1 MANIA
6 RVSLFCLFALA
17 LAACGKQEDDTAA
30 QAQQQAQPATLTPP
44 SGTDDKAWR
53 EYLMAVVKQN
63 MQGIRNSPY
72 LYYLPSATDPEFEAK
87 YQRQLES
94 VEGTILRTVLPG
106 NMLAFGSPESG
117 RMADLIVAAF
127 GSAEPNAFQGVRV
140 LYIGTAADGD
150 RVRAAVE
157 PSGAGFVFVDNG
169 QQGSSSAPPT
179 PVEGQLPAPAP
190 EAGADGDAMDEAA
203 TDEAAGDAGDQ

>member
-1 MANIA
+1 M
-6 RVSLFCLFALA
+6 LCLIALA
-17 LAACGKQEDDTAA
+17 LAACGKQDEDAA
-30 QAQQQAQPATLTPP
+30 ADAQQQAAQPATLAVP

-63 MQGIRNSPY
+63 MKGIRNSPY

-117 RMADLIVAAF
+117 RMADLIVASFSA
-127 GSAEPNAFQGVRV
+127 AEPNAFQGVRV
-140 LYIGTAADGD
+140 LYIGTAADGE

-157 PSGAGFVFVDNG
+157 PSGAEFVFVDSG
-169 QQGSSSAPPT
+169 QAGSSSSAPATPVGGQAVDVPPT
-179 PVEGQLPAPAP
+179 PAGDAEPAP
-190 EAGADGDAMDEAA
+190 EAPADAEPADAEAGEGA
-203 TDEAAGDAGDQ
+203 Q